1 MSVQIFKMLFNAV
14 ILIIGGVLT
23 LFFPKQLIDLLFI
36 VFLLLVTIKLVSNVF
51 EMSEVKNYKR
61 ALFYFWIS
69 AVLIAVSFIFYKFK
83 ESFVPI
89 IRIALGLYFVLD
101 TINRIIC
108 LILTYKENI
117 KRASYYFIS
126 AFLTGSTFV
135 LLLFFDHIRLTS
147 ICVSLYLIFLGI
159 SYLSQFILSVFSYRL
174 KWSRPVVVPA
184 IVALF
189 LPYLLYKK
197 LLFKRDNGKTIV
209 TNLKKSDAKPDLYIS
224 IHVGPK
230 PYSRVGHI
238 DICFDDVTYSYGQYD
253 KDSLSFFKI
262 FGDGVI
268 YKVKDREKYYEFV
281 RRIDKKIVIEYG
293 FKLSDLEKEK
303 IRNRINKLFENTT
316 SWSSPY
322 DYTYAHKLEEQVG
335 AKLYKFNGG
344 KLKKYYSVTNN
355 CVLLIDILGRGIVT
369 DKIYS
374 GSFIIPGSYLH
385 YFNEQLK
392 LKKSKVISRNIYM

>member
-1 MSVQIFKMLFNAV
+1 MSVQIFKMFFNSV

-117 KRASYYFIS
+117 KRASYYFVT

-197 LLFKRDNGKTIV
+197 LLFKRDNSKTIV
-209 TNLKKSDAKPDLYIS
+209 TNLKKSDENPDLYIS
-224 IHVGPK
+224 IHV
-230 PYSRVGHI
+230 
-238 DICFDDVTYSYGQYD
+238 
-253 KDSLSFFKI
+253 
-262 FGDGVI
+262 
-268 YKVKDREKYYEFV
+268 
-281 RRIDKKIVIEYG
+281 
-293 FKLSDLEKEK
+293 
-303 IRNRINKLFENTT
+303 
-316 SWSSPY
+316 
-322 DYTYAHKLEEQVG
+322 
-335 AKLYKFNGG
+335 
-344 KLKKYYSVTNN
+344 
-355 CVLLIDILGRGIVT
+355 
-369 DKIYS
+369 
-374 GSFIIPGSYLH
+374 
-385 YFNEQLK
+385 
-392 LKKSKVISRNIYM
+392 